1 MFKWLK
7 TRKKVKS
14 VALPLYKKAVMAS
27 RRAEFFT
34 DLGVPDTLDG
44 RFDLICLHVFLVV
57 DKANEAGDPELGQ
70 AIFDVMFKD
79 VDRSLRE
86 MGIGDLGVP
95 KHIKKMM
102 KAFNGRAHAYKESL
116 TGTER
121 NLEEVVKNNIYGTI
135 PNIDSKKIEKMK
147 QYIKKNYASIQ
158 MQSEENFLKG
168 EVEFQN
174 IDTSGEMKNAS

>member
-27 RRAEFFT
+27 RRPEFFMQ
-34 DLGVPDTLDG
+34 LGVPDTLDG
-44 RFDLICLHVFLVV
+44 RFELICLHVFMII
-57 DKANEAGDPELGQ
+57 DKANEAGDSELGQ
-70 AIFDVMFKD
+70 AVFDVMFKD

-102 KAFNGRAHAYKESL
+102 KAFNGRAHAYKEAL
-116 TGTER
+116 TGDTK
-121 NLEEVVKNNIYGTI
+121 NLEDVVKNNIYGTV
-135 PNIDSKKIEKMK
+135 PNTDAATIKEMSR
-147 QYIKKNYASIQ
+147 YIRGNYESVQ
-158 MQSEENFLKG
+158 EQEDGVFLKG
-168 EVEFQN
+168 N
-174 IDTSGEMKNAS
+174 IYFRDIETSGEMKNAS